1 MKHILQH
8 PARLI
13 TFLLIAGTV
22 GLLFLMRAHS
32 ANESACANG
41 TQGMAIIKLI

>member
-13 TFLLIAGTV
+13 TFLLIAGTL

-32 ANESACANG
+32 ATGSACANG
-41 TQGMAIIKLI
+41 NQGIGIIKLI